1 MSEGGQVLVVDQM
14 GEVAER
20 GNYYVVIRE
29 GKVWLVNRNQDINPV
44 VAKFTRPAL
53 LSMQVNQPHPTRKL
67 ISSFTQ
73 NIPYPHSRRLEQQQ
87 IEVHIEANT
96 FGMDE
101 EVKPLSQV
109 EKEVEN
115 FLLNWYNIQKRPKV
129 KVQIQNIQKFD
140 IGDRIEC
147 FDEYLEMKAVI
158 TIEGITYH
166 FEDERTTVTGFALVN
181 HVRES

>member
-1 MSEGGQVLVVDQM
+1 MSEGQVLVVDQL
-14 GEVAER
+14 GEIAER

-29 GKVWLVNRNQDINPV
+29 GKVWLVNRNQDVNPV
-44 VAKFTRPAL
+44 VAYFARPEL
-53 LSMQVNQPHPTRKL
+53 LSMQISQQHPTRKV
-67 ISSFTQ
+67 ISTFTQ
-73 NIPYPHSRRLEQQQ
+73 NIPYPHSRRLESQQM
-87 IEVHIEANT
+87 EVHLEVND

-109 EKEVEN
+109 ETEVQN
-115 FLLNWYNIQKRPKV
+115 FLINWYNIQKRPRV
-129 KVQIQNIQKFD
+129 KVQLQNIQKFD

-158 TIEGITYH
+158 TIESISYH
-166 FEDERTTVTGFALVN
+166 FEDERTTVSGFSLVN